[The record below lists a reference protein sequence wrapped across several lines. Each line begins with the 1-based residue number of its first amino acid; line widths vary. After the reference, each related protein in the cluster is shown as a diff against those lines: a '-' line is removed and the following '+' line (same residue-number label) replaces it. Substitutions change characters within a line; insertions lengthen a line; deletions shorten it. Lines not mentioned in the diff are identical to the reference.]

1 MLKDLLAGSI
11 RIVQANFSV
20 EGTTSR
26 TTNSTSVHRLPS
38 SVTFQSLEATH
49 QRLVELTEPKVDG
62 ERRDANS
69 DVEEYGCT
77 TYLSM
82 QQKDLTLSTR
92 FWSKKTAS
100 DLPVQDSGSKKR
112 KRVLDTEAATCVKV
126 QKAVEKL
133 KSSGSFSQDELT
145 IAEAVLTRSVQTLRG
160 ANGEVAVQSFA
171 LVPKKLAVAER
182 ELQAVPDSIVI
193 AMRLNSGVA
202 VPLDALKAVLGMC
215 WKDGVLTSQDECCGV
230 SAKDIPH
237 TELGTAAMEHGNH
250 PMLLVT
256 SVPKQ

>member
-11 RIVQANFSV
+11 RIVQETFSA

-26 TTNSTSVHRLPS
+26 TTNSTSVHQLPD
-38 SVTFQSLEATH
+38 SVTFQTLESMRK
-49 QRLVELTEPKVDG
+49 RLVELTKSTPDG
-62 ERRDANS
+62 EMRDANP
-69 DVEEYGCT
+69 DAEEYGYT
-77 TYLSM
+77 VYLSM
-82 QQKDLTLSTR
+82 QHKNLTLSTR
-92 FWSKKTAS
+92 FWPKKSSSA
-100 DLPVQDSGSKKR
+100 PPMQGSGSKKR
-112 KRVLDTEAATCVKV
+112 KRVLDTEAATCIKV

-133 KSSGSFSQDELT
+133 KSNGSFSQDELT

-171 LVPKKLAVAER
+171 LVPKKLEVSEHESKNA
-182 ELQAVPDSIVI
+182 PNSIVI

-202 VPLDALKAVLGMC
+202 VPVDALKTVLGMC

-230 SAKDIPH
+230 SAKDLPH

-250 PMLLVT
+250 PLLLVT
-256 SVPKQ
+256 AVPKH